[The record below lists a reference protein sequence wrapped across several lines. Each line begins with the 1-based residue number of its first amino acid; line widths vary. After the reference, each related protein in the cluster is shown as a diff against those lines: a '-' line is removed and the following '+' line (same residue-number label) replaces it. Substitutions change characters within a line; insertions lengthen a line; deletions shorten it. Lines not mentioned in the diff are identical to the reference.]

1 MMKDFSIDN
10 VRLPDL
16 EIIKRAETMQSVLD
30 DFADI
35 EITPISEVI
44 EEQLKPII
52 EKEEKTI
59 EILTDNYNKLNELYK
74 IKEKELE
81 DAKKDNEVMKKDN
94 RAMKK
99 VSIISAVRAFLS
111 FIATVA
117 TILVGVFI

>member
-99 VSIISAVRAFLS
+99 VSIISAVIAFLS

>member
-10 VRLPDL
+10 IRLPDL

-81 DAKKDNEVMKKDN
+81 NAKKDNEVMKKDN

-99 VSIISAVRAFLS
+99 VSIISAVIAFLS

>member
-1 MMKDFSIDN
+1 MKDFSIDN
-10 VRLPDL
+10 IRLPDL

-81 DAKKDNEVMKKDN
+81 NAKKDNEVMKKDN

-99 VSIISAVRAFLS
+99 VSIISAVIAFLS

>member
-10 VRLPDL
+10 IRLPDL

-81 DAKKDNEVMKKDN
+81 NAKKDNEVMKKDN

-99 VSIISAVRAFLS
+99 VSINSAVIAFLS